1 MSMIT
6 DNRTPLFTERVRV
19 FACDFDAASKV
30 AYAMSNILGSS
41 YDDEID
47 AGRIAVLALCSRKM
61 RQDGLS
67 PDVIMATVAAALDC
81 EEADTWARGNRRF
94 PTAHAGIEFQRAKA
108 VWRRNIENGIE
119 RRTRAEQ
126 NRDEDAEARAI
137 YQASI
142 THENVIAFTPRQS
155 DEDESS
161 DELDEGA

>member
-1 MSMIT
+1 MSMIA
-6 DNRTPLFTERVRV
+6 DNRAPLFTERVRV

-30 AYAMSNILGSS
+30 AYAMSNILGNNC
-41 YDDEID
+41 ED
-47 AGRIAVLALCSRKM
+47 AVDSGRIAVLALYSRKM
-61 RQDGLS
+61 RQDGFS

-81 EEADTWARGNRRF
+81 EEADAWARGPRRF
-94 PTAHAGIEFQRAKA
+94 STSHAAIEFQRAKA

-126 NRDEDAEARAI
+126 NRDKEAEARAF

-142 THENVIAFTPRQS
+142 SYDNVVAFTPREA

-161 DELDEGA
+161 DEFDEGA